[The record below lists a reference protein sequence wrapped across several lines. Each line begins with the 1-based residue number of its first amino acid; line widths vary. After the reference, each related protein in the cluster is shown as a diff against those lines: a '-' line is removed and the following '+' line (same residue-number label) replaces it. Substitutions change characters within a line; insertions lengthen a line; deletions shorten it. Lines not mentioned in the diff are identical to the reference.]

1 MPSHRKT
8 LLDLTDELDDAL
20 KPWTCP
26 QCRKTYQPPVTTYI
40 SPIDGREQCEA
51 CAGGSRRA

>member
-1 MPSHRKT
+1 MPRHRKT

-26 QCRKTYQPPVTTYI
+26 QCRKTYQPHI
-40 SPIDGREQCEA
+40 SPIDGRERCEA
-51 CAGGSRRA
+51 CAGGSRHA